1 MHYTFIRPTKGLHA
15 NKLKLQCS
23 ANSLKPP
30 LRELVS
36 ERVRNV
42 GKSERLPICFM
53 LMKTRK
59 PSITKDYPCHNPF
72 LMFRC
77 NGKTHL
83 QHSLNSIG
91 NTLITL
97 RFEVLSSF
105 QSLCHDCQN
114 FFVVKSLS
122 ELALPLLKLKNK
134 TIQNKKYFPPIMPFL
149 FFFPSITH
157 FKSHLLAR
165 GIHFHPGVLPSL
177 AF

>member
-1 MHYTFIRPTKGLHA
+1 MHYTFIRPTNGPHA

-23 ANSLKPP
+23 ANSLKPS

-36 ERVRNV
+36 ECVRNA
-42 GKSERLPICFM
+42 GESERVPICFM

-72 LMFRC
+72 LKFWC

-97 RFEVLSSF
+97 TFEVLSSF

-122 ELALPLLKLKNK
+122 EPELAMLKLKNK
-134 TIQNKKYFPPIMPFL
+134 TIQNKKIFSLMILSF
-149 FFFPSITH
+149 FFFPSH
-157 FKSHLLAR
+157 FKSHLLVR
-165 GIHFHPGVLPSL
+165 GIHFPPGVLPSL
-177 AF
+177 TF